1 MEIPASRGVPGR
13 SRMKTGGVKLRCLIV
28 DDSPR
33 YLEVARG
40 LLERQGVTVVGL
52 AMTANQAEALA
63 TQLRPDVALVD
74 IGLGEESGFDVAGR
88 LANTRVI
95 LISTRDADDFA
106 ELVGASPAVG
116 FLPKSELS
124 RAAIRRL
131 LDDPPVSGPRET

>member
-1 MEIPASRGVPGR
+1 VE
-13 SRMKTGGVKLRCLIV
+13 LRCLIV

-33 YLEVARG
+33 YLEAARG

-63 TQLRPDVALVD
+63 TRLCPDVALVD
-74 IGLGEESGFDVAGR
+74 IGLGEESGFDVATR
-88 LANTRVI
+88 LSDTKVI

-116 FLPKSELS
+116 FLPKSALS
-124 RAAIRRL
+124 EAAIRRL

>member
-1 MEIPASRGVPGR
+1 VEE
-13 SRMKTGGVKLRCLIV
+13 LRCLIV

-33 YLEVARG
+33 YLEAARG

-63 TQLRPDVALVD
+63 TRLRPDVALVD
-74 IGLGEESGFDVAGR
+74 IGLGEESGFDVAKR
-88 LANTRVI
+88 LADTQVI

-106 ELVGASPAVG
+106 ELVGASRAVG

-124 RAAIRRL
+124 AAAIRGL
-131 LDDPPVSGPRET
+131 LDVPKVSGPRET